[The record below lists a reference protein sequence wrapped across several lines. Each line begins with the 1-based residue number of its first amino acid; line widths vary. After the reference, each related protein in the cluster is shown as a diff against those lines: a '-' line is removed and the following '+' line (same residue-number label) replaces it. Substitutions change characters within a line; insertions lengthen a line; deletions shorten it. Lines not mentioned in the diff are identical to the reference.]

1 MDAAAT
7 LCSTHGGSGCLSRSF
22 DVLTR
27 YALAGLLILLGNTLV
42 GLDRGTLLYLLT
54 LCVTV
59 AIVVVNWVGVALTRR
74 EAATWFIWAI
84 IALGAYI
91 SVFFVTGDGRG
102 GYGLLS
108 TGFLITC
115 PLMIV
120 LLAKGGKLGGYL
132 RAFVNL
138 TALLA
143 VISLALWVAG
153 PITGMISDNCSI
165 STTWTGSG
173 ERLLRPGYFHLLYV
187 TQTSDLF
194 GFPIIRNTGIFA
206 EAPMYSY
213 VLCMALLFEMV
224 LSGRPRKAVALILLI
239 TVITT
244 LSTTGI
250 VFVFAISYALVVY
263 KSRGMQSKS
272 RPIFLI
278 ILAIFFVIVTLA
290 SFSLLD
296 QKLDS
301 TSGSIRLDDFRAG
314 FLAWSERPIFGYGL
328 GDTDALTLFMSSF
341 RSFNQGFSNSL
352 FDLLVRG
359 GMVFAL
365 PFLIAMAG
373 YLLLP
378 KRAQLAGLLFL
389 YLWVITIVTFQ
400 PLTYLMFGFGV
411 VGLMRGTDGLNA
423 ESSTVR
429 GLA

>member
-1 MDAAAT
+1 MGAAT
-7 LCSTHGGSGCLSRSF
+7 LCSTRGGLDSLSRLF
-22 DVLTR
+22 DVLAR

-42 GLDRGTLLYLLT
+42 GLGEGTLLYLLT
-54 LCVTV
+54 LCVAV
-59 AIVVVNWVGVALTRR
+59 VIVVVNWVDVALTRR
-74 EAATWFIWAI
+74 EAAAWFIWAI
-84 IALGAYI
+84 IVLGAYI

-108 TGFLITC
+108 TGFLIIC
-115 PLMIV
+115 PLMIA
-120 LLAKGGKLGGYL
+120 LLAKSGKLGGYL

-153 PITGMISDNCSI
+153 PITGVISDNCSI

-173 ERLLRPGYFHLLYV
+173 ERVLRPGYFHLLYV

-194 GFPIIRNTGIFA
+194 DFPIVRNTGIFA

-224 LSGRPRKAVALILLI
+224 LSERPRKVVALILLA
-239 TVITT
+239 TVATT

-250 VFVFAISYALVVY
+250 VFILAISYVLAAY
-263 KSRGMQSKS
+263 KSRDMRSNL
-272 RPIFLI
+272 RPIFIIVLALVLI
-278 ILAIFFVIVTLA
+278 IVTFA

-296 QKLDS
+296 QKLGT

-328 GDTDALTLFMSSF
+328 GDTDALTLFMSGF

-359 GMVFAL
+359 GLVFAF

-373 YLLLP
+373 YLLLS
-378 KRAQLAGLLFL
+378 KRVQLAGLLFL
-389 YLWVITIVTFQ
+389 YLWIITIVTFQ
-400 PLTYLMFGFGV
+400 PLTYLMFGVGV
-411 VGLMRGTDGLNA
+411 VGLMRGADGLNA